1 MNLPALDESGWLGN
15 ECAEEFTHSLFASRH
30 IRVTAS
36 FGCFRLVGERMCIVI
51 EDDRDVLSIKF
62 TFWD

>member
-15 ECAEEFTHSLFASRH
+15 ECAEKFTHSLCAIRH

-36 FGCFRLVGERMCIVI
+36 FGCFRLVGE
-51 EDDRDVLSIKF
+51 EKFALLSIKAGILRRR
-62 TFWD
+62 